1 MISSPQD
8 RGSLFRLYW
17 GRDVD
22 VYCNLIRGEP
32 RRSKVL
38 GGLRV
43 DRVRK
48 NGIERLIGV
57 KSGLIGFIGESIC

>member
-1 MISSPQD
+1 MVSSPKD
-8 RGSLFRLYW
+8 RGGLFRFYW

-22 VYCNLIRGEP
+22 VYRNLVGREP

-43 DRVRK
+43 DRVGK